1 MTVYNEL
8 GSTSKTRLQDF
19 FQLNVSKF
27 AASQLKDSN
36 LSEDKGGRSTLINLQ
51 SLILQIL
58 KGCELISVFLFLFL
72 FSKSY

>member
-36 LSEDKGGRSTLINLQ
+36 LSEDKGGRSTLVNLQ

-58 KGCELISVFLFLFL
+58 KGCELISVFLFLLL

>member
-58 KGCELISVFLFLFL
+58 KGCELISVFLFLLL